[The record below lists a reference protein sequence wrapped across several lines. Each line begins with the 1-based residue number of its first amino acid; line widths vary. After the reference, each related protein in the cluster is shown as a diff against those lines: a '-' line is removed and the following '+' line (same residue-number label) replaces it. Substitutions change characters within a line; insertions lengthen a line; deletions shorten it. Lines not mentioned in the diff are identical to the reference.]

1 MNRRNAGLLFCLA
14 LICAICPALFYA
26 STSQKQARAVALDE
40 VTPNLV
46 AIQLQPVLT
55 GLSSPVFVTHAR
67 DGSNRLFV
75 VEQGGIIK
83 VLQPGATAP
92 TEFLNITSRV
102 LSGGERGLLGLAF
115 HPDYETNRRF
125 FVNYT
130 RQTDGATVIAEY
142 RVSTG
147 NPNVADT
154 TEIIHLIIPQ
164 PFPNHNGGM
173 IEFGQDGFLYIGM
186 GDGGSANDPGNRAQ
200 NIEELLGKMLRID
213 VDTPDGSV
221 PYSSPASNPFFGPT
235 AGRDEIYA
243 YGFRNPFRWSF
254 DRQTGVLWA
263 GDVGQ
268 GQREEIDNVTLG
280 GNYGWRIFEGTL
292 CTNLG
297 PTACTACG
305 NCIPPVGEYSHTGGR
320 CSITG
325 GYVYRGTRQTFAPGT
340 YIFADFCTGEIFRLN
355 GSAPALLL
363 DTSLGISSFGEDQA
377 GELYVVDLGGSVFRI
392 VNPNNSVDTVGVYR
406 PTTATFFLRNTNS
419 GGIADLTITYGV
431 AQDIP
436 IVGDWDGDGDDTI
449 GVYRNGT
456 FFLRNTNTSGPA
468 DITFSFGSPGDLPV
482 AGDWNGDGIDTIG
495 VYRNGTFFLR
505 NTNSTGAANLTFT
518 FGVAGDQPLS
528 GDWNNDSN
536 DTVGVFRAADRI
548 MFLRNS
554 NSSGLA
560 DITFTFGLPGDR
572 AVTGDWDGDGID
584 TVGVYRNGAFFLK
597 NTNSTSGA
605 EITFGFGF
613 DGDLPVS
620 GDWNAQ
626 P

>member
-1 MNRRNAGLLFCLA
+1 MNRRNAASLFCLA

-26 STSQKQARAVALDE
+26 SASQKQSRAVAPGE
-40 VTPNLV
+40 VTPNIV
-46 AIQLQPVLT
+46 PIQLAPVLT
-55 GLSSPVFVTHAR
+55 GLSSPVYVTNAR

-83 VLQPGATAP
+83 VLQPSATTP
-92 TEFLNITSRV
+92 TNFLNITSRV

-164 PFPNHNGGM
+164 PFANHNGGM
-173 IEFGQDGFLYIGM
+173 IEFGPDGFLYIGM

-200 NIEELLGKMLRID
+200 NIDELLGKFLRID
-213 VDTPDGSV
+213 VDTPNGAV
-221 PYSSPASNPFFGPT
+221 PYSSPMDNPFFGPA

-243 YGFRNPFRWSF
+243 TGFRNPFRWSF
-254 DRQTGVLWA
+254 DRQTGVLWV

-268 GQREEIDNVTLG
+268 GQREEIDNVVLG

-297 PTACTACG
+297 PTPCTACG
-305 NCIPPVGEYSHTGGR
+305 CIGPVAEYSHSGGR

-325 GYVYRGTRQTFAPGT
+325 GYVYRGTRQTFTPGT

-355 GSAPALLL
+355 GTTPTLLL
-363 DTSLGISSFGEDQA
+363 DTSLGISSFGEDEA

-392 VNPNNSVDTVGVYR
+392 VNGNNSVDTVGVYR
-406 PTTATFFLRNTNS
+406 PSTATFFLRNTNTT
-419 GGIADLTITYGV
+419 GVADTTITYGV
-431 AQDIP
+431 SQDIA
-436 IVGDWDGDGDDTI
+436 ISGDWDGDGDDTI
-449 GVYRNGT
+449 GIYRNGT
-456 FFLRNTNTSGPA
+456 FFLRNSNTSGPA
-468 DITFSFGSPGDLPV
+468 EITFSFGLAGDLPV
-482 AGDWNGDGIDTIG
+482 VGDWNADGIDTIG

-505 NTNSTGAANLTFT
+505 NTNSSGGANLTFT
-518 FGVAGDQPLS
+518 FGVTGDLPIA
-528 GDWNNDSN
+528 GDWNNDGT
-536 DTVGVFRAADRI
+536 DTIGVFRAADRL

-554 NSSGLA
+554 NNSGLA
-560 DITFTFGLPGDR
+560 NITFSFGLPGDR
-572 AVTGDWDGDGID
+572 PVTGDWDGDGTD
-584 TVGVYRNGAFFLK
+584 TVGVYRNGAFLLR
-597 NTNSTSGA
+597 NTNSTGA
-605 EITFGFGF
+605 ADITFGFGS
-613 DGDLPVS
+613 DGDAPIS